1 MYGVFCGRE
10 VIARPFVT
18 MRQEIVDMN
27 GLRFDSLSVGP
38 PEADTVIL
46 LHGFP
51 QFADVWTEMMH
62 ALAAAGLRAL
72 AFDQRGYSQGARPLA
87 VKDYDLVHLT
97 TDVLAFADQ
106 AGAGKFHLV
115 GHDWGGF
122 LAWKL
127 AAEHPER
134 VGSLCVLSTPHVD
147 AFLEAAGSDVEQQEK
162 SRYIQFFKMPDGIAE
177 SALLS
182 DRARRL
188 RGVYQGKLAEEQI
201 ESNVRR
207 LSEPGALTAALNWYR
222 ALDLETRIGNVA
234 VPTLFLWG
242 DQDLACGKQAAIST
256 ARYVSAP
263 YRFELLKGYSHW
275 LLEEAPRQ
283 ITESVLSH
291 IEAHPF
297 LANCLK

>member
-115 GHDWGGF
+115 GHNWGGF

-147 AFLEAAGSDVEQQEK
+147 AFLEAAGSDIKRQR
-162 SRYIQFFKMPDGIAE
+162 SRGTCDSRCPMVLLE

-234 VPTLFLWG
+234 VPTLFLWETRPG
-242 DQDLACGKQAAIST
+242 MRKAGRDRT

-263 YRFELLKGYSHW
+263 YRFQLLKGYSHW
-275 LLEEAPRQ
+275 LLEEKPDRLPDL
-283 ITESVLSH
+283 LSARPH
-291 IEAHPF
+291 
-297 LANCLK
+297 